1 MRAAPQWLSDPG
13 LKPVNATLSC
23 GEGLQ
28 LQRVQCFSPHADPQF
43 WGSSARYPTGPGW
56 SGLGILVISLE
67 TTSAPFFQQ
76 VSGYCTEDLGCIP
89 PFQCV
94 LEAARPVSRSSHT
107 FGKVLLR
114 VASSKFLLLW
124 KKEQLRKD
132 LCRRGGVSS
141 SPWTQLF
148 HGKDKL
154 SLEHDLKP
162 WMSCSPGEHSHFFT
176 LFHNLLKMLNVCKS
190 SKVNEWKG
198 QYIKSIK

>member
-1 MRAAPQWLSDPG
+1 MSDPG
-13 LKPVNATLSC
+13 LKPVNATFSC

-43 WGSSARYPTGPGW
+43 WGSSAWYPTGPGW

-67 TTSAPFFQQ
+67 TTSALLFQQ

-141 SPWTQLF
+141 SPWTQLLSGYF
-148 HGKDKL
+148 MGKIN
-154 SLEHDLKP
+154 
-162 WMSCSPGEHSHFFT
+162 SHWSMT
-176 LFHNLLKMLNVCKS
+176 
-190 SKVNEWKG
+190 
-198 QYIKSIK
+198 